1 MKTQLMVAMT
11 FVLVFGLAAMAQT
24 APAVETETARI
35 SANAVQ
41 TPCPGVE
48 PKGDRI
54 GPRDRTR
61 GENPPRD
68 GRGIGR
74 GYARGPRNGLGVGPA
89 RGFGRG
95 QGYGLRDGSGFGRGQ
110 GYGLRDGSGVG
121 RGFGCGLRDGTG
133 PNCRVN

>member
-1 MKTQLMVAMT
+1 MKTQLMVAT
-11 FVLVFGLAAMAQT
+11 VFVLVFGLTAMAQ
-24 APAVETETARI
+24 APQVVGTETARI
-35 SANAVQ
+35 GADAVQ
-41 TPCPGVE
+41 APCPGVE

-74 GYARGPRNGLGVGPA
+74 GYARGLRNGLGVGPA

-95 QGYGLRDGSGFGRGQ
+95 QGYGLRDGSG
-110 GYGLRDGSGVG
+110 VG
-121 RGFGCGLRDGTG
+121 RGFGRGLRDGTG